1 MPTRRMCIFAAR
13 WVLRARS
20 LLLGRARW
28 QGGWELTLFWSVRS
42 SAVAHSSSIIVLHQL
57 SNPATLA

>member
-20 LLLGRARW
+20 LLRGRARW
-28 QGGWELTLFWSVRS
+28 QWGWELTFFWSVHP
-42 SAVAHSSSIIVLHQL
+42 SAVAHSSSTISLHHF